1 MMILRK
7 IAAALFC
14 TFALAFVAGAT
25 ATVSAQEMT
34 YEEYKVKLAGYES
47 RTAEARR
54 ALAAC
59 KEGGDKLRAEIAGID
74 GQVAQ
79 VNSEVYELLGTNQ
92 AGIDAYLAELTRIE
106 ARLMG
111 LLNMSEEALFEKR
124 DEIDSIEAR
133 VAELKMDNKANL
145 PDAAQKLANID
156 QLLERVK
163 ARMPRKRIKQYT
175 VVRGDNLW
183 NIAKKPSIYSDPY
196 LWPRIYVE
204 NKAKIKN
211 PDMIYPNWTLNVP
224 FGVDLNQHLVVGG
237 QSLSSIAGMVYK
249 DPTKWHRLLKA
260 NQSQILE
267 GNLIF
272 PAQVLDVPAN

>member
-1 MMILRK
+1 MSFRK

-14 TFALAFVAGAT
+14 TFALVALAGSF

-34 YEEYKVKLAGYES
+34 YEEYKIKLAAYET

-54 ALAAC
+54 ALQAC
-59 KEGGDKLRAEIAGID
+59 KEAGDKLRAEIAGIE
-74 GQVAQ
+74 GNIAE
-79 VNSEVYELLGTNQ
+79 VNGEIYEILGTDQ
-92 AGIDAYLAELTRIE
+92 SGIDGYLAELDRIE

-124 DEIDSIEAR
+124 DEIDALEAR
-133 VAELKMDNKANL
+133 VAEMKMDNKALL
-145 PDAAQKLANID
+145 PDAVTKLANID

-175 VVRGDNLW
+175 VARGDNLW
-183 NIAKKPSIYSDPY
+183 NIAKKPSVYSDPF

-204 NKAKIKN
+204 NKGKIKN
-211 PDMIYPNWTLNVP
+211 PDLIFPNWTLNVP
-224 FGVDLNQHLVVGG
+224 HRVDLNQHLVIGG
-237 QSLSSIAGMVYK
+237 QSLSSIAASVYK

-260 NQSQILE
+260 NQSQIMDA
-267 GNLIF
+267 NLIF